1 MVMRLFLLYAI
12 VELAVVVALASTIG
26 FGWTVLLV
34 VGTFLAGLVLAG
46 SQVRRQLAR
55 LQRGLNDPAPKG
67 AVTDGALVALGT
79 VLVFIPG
86 LVTTVAGLLMLL
98 PPTRAAVRPLA
109 GALAARG
116 LARRV
121 AFINVGAPVNLG
133 APGPTGRGRGDY
145 IDGEVIDVED
155 VTDTTGVI
163 NAAAPAVFRPK
174 PE

>member
-1 MVMRLFLLYAI
+1 MVMRLFLVYVI

-34 VGTFLAGLVLAG
+34 LGTFLAGLVLAG

-55 LQRGLNDPAPKG
+55 LQRGLNDPAGPKG

-86 LVTTVAGLLMLL
+86 LVTSVAGLLMLL

-116 LARRV
+116 IARRV

-133 APGPTGRGRGDY
+133 APCPTGGGRGDY
-145 IDGEVIDVED
+145 IDAEVIDVED
-155 VTDTTGVI
+155 VTDTPDVI
-163 NAAAPAVFRPK
+163 NASVPAVFRPK
-174 PE
+174 P